1 MGNSMK
7 VKICGITTAG
17 EAGWLNEIG
26 VDYAGFVLFFEKSKR
41 NIGIDRA
48 KKILQVLD
56 KSIIPVAVTVQPTL
70 SQIREI
76 EAAGFGILQLH
87 GEIPEED
94 LAAIRIPIW
103 KAFNGE
109 ELLHLEKYESMDN
122 VVGYVFDAAIPGSG
136 KTFDWTLFQNL
147 PKTDKQVMLAGG
159 LRPDNVKDA
168 IHMIGNRIDGV
179 DTSSG
184 VERDTGVGKDRQ
196 KLENFVK
203 ALR

>member
-1 MGNSMK
+1 
-7 VKICGITTAG
+7 
-17 EAGWLNEIG
+17 
-26 VDYAGFVLFFEKSKR
+26 
-41 NIGIDRA
+41 
-48 KKILQVLD
+48 
-56 KSIIPVAVTVQPTL
+56 
-70 SQIREI
+70 
-76 EAAGFGILQLH
+76 
-87 GEIPEED
+87 
-94 LAAIRIPIW
+94 
-103 KAFNGE
+103 
-109 ELLHLEKYESMDN
+109 MDN

-168 IHMIGNRIDGV
+168 IQMIGNRIDGV

-184 VERDTGVGKDRQ
+184 VECDTGVGKDRQ